1 MFHYTIQVNKS
12 PEQAIAAIQQNL
24 MVEKFSVLFQLNLKE
39 KLQEKGVEFEQTYYI
54 LEVCNAIEAKRVLSQ
69 NALVGYFLPCKIVVY
84 EENGATQIGLPKP
97 TSLIG
102 FVEDESLMGIAAD
115 IETRLINCLNKC

>member
-24 MVEKFSVLFQLNLKE
+24 MEEKFSVLFHLNLKE
-39 KLQEKGVEFEQTYYI
+39 KLQEKGVEFEQRYYI

-84 EENGATQIGLPKP
+84 EENGVTKIGLPKP

-102 FVEDESLMGIAAD
+102 FVENELLMGIAAD
-115 IETRLINCLNKC
+115 IETRLINCINKC